1 MTENAIKEPSGGGGV
16 EGGRRFSFE
25 HLKGRGK
32 ELPQLNKC
40 EQEGREDPNI
50 GPYVI
55 T

>member
-1 MTENAIKEPSGGGGV
+1 MTENAIREPGGGGG
-16 EGGRRFSFE
+16 GGRRFSFG

-32 ELPQLNKC
+32 GLPKLNKC